1 MGQRTQL
8 PVAVERAPDVPHSG
22 GPKRRVPGTAACCG
36 PVGRAPRHRGA
47 HDEATTPHVLALDVE
62 LDQLRAAVVW
72 LKTEN
77 ERLLRLLR
85 LSPQEAAAPGPAQ
98 SGMIDHRPPGARAVR
113 PGDQGRVLPSHLRLP
128 SGRLCHALDDCQH
141 RPGGVGAGG
150 SWWLPEGQRSVQAPV
165 PALDQQDR
173 RSPPERRARR
183 RLTPAQGQQP
193 LPLGRRGLRRPGS
206 QVVTDMHAALEAG
219 RHCLV
224 LTQWTRHVEVL
235 AEALRGPGHDPVVL
249 RGGLGVKARAA
260 ALDRLRAPGRRT
272 AAARGGHRLLP
283 R

>member
-128 SGRLCHALDDCQH
+128 SGRVYAT
-141 RPGGVGAGG
+141 RWTNASTGRAGWVPAVPGGCRKGSGASKPQYLHLTNKIVAAHLSGELDVGSHPLKANN
-150 SWWLPEGQRSVQAPV
+150 RCHSVAADFDG
-165 PALDQQDR
+165 PAAR
-173 RSPPERRARR
+173 WSPTCTPLSRRAG
-183 RLTPAQGQQP
+183 TASCSPSGPATSRSSP
-193 LPLGRRGLRRPGS
+193 KRC
-206 QVVTDMHAALEAG
+206 V
-219 RHCLV
+219 
-224 LTQWTRHVEVL
+224 
-235 AEALRGPGHDPVVL
+235 
-249 RGGLGVKARAA
+249 ARATTLSCSGA
-260 ALDRLRAPGRRT
+260 VSE
-272 AAARGGHRLLP
+272 
-283 R
+283 